1 MSNVTAGDTE
11 KLKKLLNELQAN
23 PLRGD
28 VILSEN
34 REFLGRMV
42 QATRD
47 AKMVMPARFNGIV
60 ARLGM

>member
-60 ARLGM
+60 ARLGL

>member
-1 MSNVTAGDTE
+1 MSNVTGADTE

-34 REFLGRMV
+34 REFLTRMV

>member
-1 MSNVTAGDTE
+1 MANVTTADTD
-11 KLKKLLNELQAN
+11 KLKTLLNELQSN
-23 PLRGD
+23 PMRGD

-34 REFLGRMV
+34 REFLARMV

-47 AKMVMPARFNGIV
+47 AHMVMPARFNSIV

>member
-1 MSNVTAGDTE
+1 MPNVTAGDTE

-60 ARLGM
+60 ARLGL

>member
-1 MSNVTAGDTE
+1 MSNVTAADTE
-11 KLKKLLNELQAN
+11 KLKTLLHELQAN
-23 PLRGD
+23 PMRGD

-60 ARLGM
+60 ARLGL

>member
-1 MSNVTAGDTE
+1 MANVADIE
-11 KLKKLLNELQAN
+11 KLKKLLGEVQSN
-23 PLRGD
+23 PMRED

-34 REFLGRMV
+34 REFLRRMV

-47 AKMVMPARFNGIV
+47 AHIVMPARFNSIV

>member
-47 AKMVMPARFNGIV
+47 AKMVMPARFNSIV
-60 ARLGM
+60 RRLGM

>member
-11 KLKKLLNELQAN
+11 TLKKLLNELQAN

-47 AKMVMPARFNGIV
+47 AKMAMPARFNSIV